1 MIMTQINLLP
11 WREELRQE
19 QKKEFG
25 IMAVMSL
32 VLAAAI
38 VGLIHFQMQAK
49 IDYQLSRNKFLT
61 DEIAKVDEEIKE
73 IAELQK
79 VRRSLIER
87 MEVIQD
93 LQASRPSIVHLFTE
107 IVSTVPN
114 GVYLQ
119 TLAQTGNNLLINGE
133 AESNARVS
141 TYMRNLSASDWLKDP
156 NLTVIEIEDK
166 TVNRIS
172 TFTLTVKQTSPN
184 ATDEDEK
191 KDDGGLQ

>member
-1 MIMTQINLLP
+1 MSMTRINLLP
-11 WREELRQE
+11 WREERRQE
-19 QKKEFG
+19 QKKQFAM
-25 IMAVMSL
+25 MALMTCI
-32 VLAAAI
+32 LAAAI
-38 VGLIHFQMQAK
+38 VGLIHFQMQSK
-49 IDYQLSRNKFLT
+49 IEYQLSRNSFLT
-61 DEIAKVDEEIKE
+61 KEISKLDEEIKE
-73 IAELQK
+73 ISELQK

-93 LQASRPSIVHLFTE
+93 LQGSRPSIVHLFTE

-119 TLAQTGNNLLINGE
+119 TLKQTGSNLLINGE

-141 TYMRNLSASDWLKDP
+141 TYMRNLAGSEWLKDP
-156 NLTVIEIEDK
+156 NLSVIEIQDI

-184 ATDEDEK
+184 ATGEEET
-191 KDDGGLQ
+191 DDGGLK

>member
-1 MIMTQINLLP
+1 MIITQINLLP

-19 QKKEFG
+19 QKKQFG
-25 IMAVMSL
+25 VMALMTC

-38 VGLIHFQMQAK
+38 VGLIHFQMQSK
-49 IDYQLSRNKFLT
+49 IDYQQSRNRFIT
-61 DEIAKVDEEIKE
+61 AEIKKVDEEIKE

-93 LQASRPSIVHLFTE
+93 LQRSRPSIVHLFSE

-114 GVYLQ
+114 GVYLES
-119 TLAQTGNNLLINGE
+119 LAQTGGNLLINGE

-141 TYMRNLSASDWLKDP
+141 TYMRNLSASEWLKDP
-156 NLTVIEIEDK
+156 NLTVIEIEDI

-184 ATDEDEK
+184 ATEEEET
-191 KDDGGLQ
+191 DDGGLK

>member
-1 MIMTQINLLP
+1 MIITRINLLP

-19 QKKEFG
+19 QKKEFA
-25 IMAVMSL
+25 MML
-32 VLAAAI
+32 VLSVALAGAI
-38 VGLIHFQMQAK
+38 YGLVYFQMQSK
-49 IDYQLSRNKFLT
+49 IDYQLSRNNFMT
-61 DEIAKVDEEIKE
+61 SEIKKLDDEIKE
-73 IAELQK
+73 IRELQK
-79 VRRSLIER
+79 VRRGLIER

-114 GVYLQ
+114 GVYLESL
-119 TLAQTGNNLLINGE
+119 TQTGSNLLINGE

-141 TYMRNLSASDWLKDP
+141 TYMRNLSASEWLKDP
-156 NLTVIEIEDK
+156 NLTVIEIEDI

-184 ATDEDEK
+184 ATGEEDS
-191 KDDGGLQ
+191 DDGGLK

>member
-1 MIMTQINLLP
+1 MIMTKINLLP

-19 QKKEFG
+19 QKKQFL
-25 IMAVMSL
+25 MMVVMTFILS
-32 VLAAAI
+32 AAM

-49 IDYQLSRNKFLT
+49 IDYQLSRNRFLEQ
-61 DEIAKVDEEIKE
+61 EIAKVDEEIKE
-73 IAELQK
+73 IRELKK
-79 VRRSLIER
+79 VRRSLVER

-93 LQASRPSIVHLFTE
+93 LQVARPSVVHLFSE

-114 GVYLQ
+114 GVYLKSMQ
-119 TLAQTGNNLLINGE
+119 QTGGNLLINGL

-141 TYMRNLSASDWLKDP
+141 TYMRNLSASEWLKEP
-156 NLTVIEIEDK
+156 NLTVIEIEDI

-184 ATDEDEK
+184 ATEQQQDN
-191 KDDGGLQ
+191 GGLSQ

>member
-1 MIMTQINLLP
+1 MIMTRINLLP

-19 QKKEFG
+19 QKKQFAT
-25 IMAVMSL
+25 MAVMTCI
-32 VLAAAI
+32 LAAAI

-49 IDYQLSRNKFLT
+49 IDYQLSRNRFLNN
-61 DEIAKVDEEIKE
+61 EIAKVDEEIKE
-73 IAELQK
+73 ISELQK

-93 LQASRPSIVHLFTE
+93 LQGSRPSIVHLFTE

-114 GVYLQ
+114 GVYLK
-119 TLAQTGNNLLINGE
+119 TLTQTGGNLLVNGE

-141 TYMRNLSASDWLKDP
+141 TYMRNLSASEWLKDP
-156 NLTVIEIEDK
+156 NLTVIEIEDI

-172 TFTLTVKQTSPN
+172 AFTLTVKQTSPN
-184 ATDEDEK
+184 ATEEEE
-191 KDDGGLQ
+191 KDDGGLK

>member
-1 MIMTQINLLP
+1 MSMTQINLLP

-19 QKKEFG
+19 QKKQFG
-25 IMAVMSL
+25 LMVAMTL

-49 IDYQLSRNKFLT
+49 IDYQLSRNRFLT
-61 DEIAKVDEEIKE
+61 QEIAKVDEEIKE

-119 TLAQTGNNLLINGE
+119 TLAQTGSNLLITGE

-156 NLTVIEIEDK
+156 NLTVIEVQDK
-166 TVNRIS
+166 TTNRIS

-184 ATDEDEK
+184 ATGEESQG
-191 KDDGGLQ
+191 DGGLK

>member
-1 MIMTQINLLP
+1 MIITRINLLP

-19 QKKEFG
+19 QKKQFL
-25 IMAVMSL
+25 MMVVMTI

-49 IDYQLSRNKFLT
+49 IDYQLKRNAFLSQ
-61 DEIAKVDEEIKE
+61 EISKLDKEIEEIK
-73 IAELQK
+73 ELQK
-79 VRRSLIER
+79 VRRSLVER

-93 LQASRPSIVHLFTE
+93 LQASRPSIVHLFSE

-114 GVYLQ
+114 GVYLKS
-119 TLAQTGNNLLINGE
+119 LSQTGNNLVINGQ

-141 TYMRNLSASDWLKDP
+141 TYMRNLSASEWLKEP
-156 NLTVIEIEDK
+156 NLSVIEIEDI

-172 TFTLTVKQTSPN
+172 TFTLTVQQTSPN
-184 ATDEDEK
+184 ATEEEQQ
-191 KDDGGLQ
+191 DGGLQ

>member
-1 MIMTQINLLP
+1 MIMTTINLLP

-25 IMAVMSL
+25 MMAEASL
-32 VLAAAI
+32 VVAALI
-38 VGLIHFQMQAK
+38 VGLIHFQVQAK
-49 IDYQLSRNKFLT
+49 INYQLSRNKFLS

-73 IAELQK
+73 ISELQK

-119 TLAQTGNNLLINGE
+119 TLAQTGSSLVVNGE

-141 TYMRNLSASDWLKDP
+141 TYMRNLSASEWLKEP
-156 NLTVIEIEDK
+156 NLTVIEVEDK
-166 TVNRIS
+166 TTNRIS

-184 ATDEDEK
+184 ATEDEAQG
-191 KDDGGLQ
+191 DGGLQQ

>member
-1 MIMTQINLLP
+1 MIMTEINLLP
-11 WREELRQE
+11 WREENRQE
-19 QKKEFG
+19 QKKDFV
-25 IMAVMSL
+25 VM
-32 VLAAAI
+32 VVMVCVFAAAI
-38 VGLIHFQMQAK
+38 VGLIHFQMQGK
-49 IDYQLSRNKFLT
+49 IDYQLSRNSFLSN
-61 DEIAKVDEEIKE
+61 EISTVDEEIKE
-73 IAELQK
+73 IQELQK
-79 VRRSLIER
+79 VRRSLVER

-93 LQASRPSIVHLFTE
+93 LQGSRPSIVHLFTE

-119 TLAQTGNNLLINGE
+119 SLDQTGSNLLINGE

-141 TYMRNLSASDWLKDP
+141 TYMRNLQASVWLKDP

-184 ATDEDEK
+184 ATGEEK
-191 KDDGGLQ
+191 SDDGGLQ

>member
-1 MIMTQINLLP
+1 MILTKINLLP

-19 QKKEFG
+19 QKKQFFL
-25 IMAVMSL
+25 MTVMTC

-49 IDYQLSRNKFLT
+49 IDYQLSRNRFVT
-61 DEIAKVDEEIKE
+61 NEIKKVDEEIKE
-73 IAELQK
+73 ISELQK

-93 LQASRPSIVHLFTE
+93 LQGSRPSIVHLFSE

-114 GVYLQ
+114 GVYLES
-119 TLAQTGNNLLINGE
+119 LDQTGGNLLINGE

-141 TYMRNLSASDWLKDP
+141 TYMRNLSASAWLKDP
-156 NLTVIEIEDK
+156 NLTIIEIEDI

-184 ATDEDEK
+184 ATDEDKE
-191 KDDGGLQ
+191 DDGGLQ

>member
-25 IMAVMSL
+25 ITAVMSL

-38 VGLIHFQMQAK
+38 VGLIHFQMQSK

-119 TLAQTGNNLLINGE
+119 TLAQSGSNLLINGE

-141 TYMRNLSASDWLKDP
+141 TYMRNLAASEWLKEP
-156 NLTVIEIEDK
+156 NLTVIEVQDK

-184 ATDEDEK
+184 ATEGEGK
-191 KDDGGLQ
+191 EDGGLQ

>member
-1 MIMTQINLLP
+1 MIITRINLLP
-11 WREELRQE
+11 WREEQRQD
-19 QKKEFG
+19 QKKQFV
-25 IMAVMSL
+25 IMAVLSC

-38 VGLIHFQMQAK
+38 VGLIHIQMASK
-49 IDYQLSRNKFLT
+49 IDYQLSRNQFVSA
-61 DEIAKVDEEIKE
+61 EIAKVDKE
-73 IAELQK
+73 IAEISELQK

-93 LQASRPSIVHLFTE
+93 LQGSRPSIVHLFTE
-107 IVSTVPN
+107 IVSSVPN

-119 TLAQTGNNLLINGE
+119 SLEQKGNNLKINGE

-141 TYMRNLSASDWLKDP
+141 TYMRNLQSSDWLKDP

-184 ATDEDEK
+184 AASEES
-191 KDDGGLQ
+191 DDGALK

>member
-1 MIMTQINLLP
+1 MIMTRINLLP

-19 QKKEFG
+19 QKKQFVT
-25 IMAVMSL
+25 MLVMTAVLS
-32 VLAAAI
+32 AAI

-49 IDYQLSRNKFLT
+49 IDYQLSRNRYLSK
-61 DEIAKVDEEIKE
+61 EIATLDKEIAE

-93 LQASRPSIVHLFTE
+93 LQGSRPSIVHLFTE

-114 GVYLQ
+114 GVYLE
-119 TLAQTGNNLLINGE
+119 TLKQSGNNLLINGL

-141 TYMRNLSASDWLKDP
+141 TYMRNLSASEWLKEP
-156 NLTVIEIEDK
+156 NLSVIEIEDI

-184 ATDEDEK
+184 ATDEEAS
-191 KDDGGLQ
+191 DGGLK

>member
-19 QKKEFG
+19 QKKQFAV
-25 IMAVMSL
+25 MAVMTC

-38 VGLIHFQMQAK
+38 VALIHFQMQAK
-49 IDYQLSRNKFLT
+49 IDYQLSRNSFLT
-61 DEIAKVDEEIKE
+61 AEIAKVDEEIKE
-73 IAELQK
+73 ISELQK

-93 LQASRPSIVHLFTE
+93 LQGSRPSIVHLFTE

-114 GVYLQ
+114 GVYLK
-119 TLAQTGNNLLINGE
+119 TLTQTGGNLLINGE

-156 NLTVIEIEDK
+156 NLTVIEIEDI

-172 TFTLTVKQTSPN
+172 AFTLTVKQTSPN
-184 ATDEDEK
+184 ATEEET
-191 KDDGGLQ
+191 DDGGLK

>member
-1 MIMTQINLLP
+1 MIMTRINLLP

-19 QKKEFG
+19 QKKQFMMML
-25 IMAVMSL
+25 IMTA

-49 IDYQLSRNKFLT
+49 IDYQLSRNRFLQT
-61 DEIAKVDEEIKE
+61 EIGKLDNEIAE

-93 LQASRPSIVHLFTE
+93 LQGSRPSIVHLFTE

-114 GVYLQ
+114 GVYLKSLTQ
-119 TLAQTGNNLLINGE
+119 SGTNLVINGL

-141 TYMRNLSASDWLKDP
+141 TYMRNLAASDWLKEP
-156 NLTVIEIEDK
+156 NLSVIEIEDI

-184 ATDEDEK
+184 ATGDEES
-191 KDDGGLQ
+191 DGGLKE